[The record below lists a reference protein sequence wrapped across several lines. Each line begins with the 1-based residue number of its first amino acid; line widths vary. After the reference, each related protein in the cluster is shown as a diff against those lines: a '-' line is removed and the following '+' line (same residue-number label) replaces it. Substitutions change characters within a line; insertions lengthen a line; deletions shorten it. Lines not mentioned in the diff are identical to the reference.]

1 MLKKGW
7 DYNMN
12 KYVKEYL
19 LRGLIFSGLGP
30 VVGGCVY
37 LFIELSGEGLALNG
51 YELFLAI
58 ITTYIIAFVHA
69 GSSVFPTIER
79 WSKVKAMFVQLLSL
93 YSVYTIG
100 YLINFWIPFKI
111 EIIAI
116 YTSCFIGGF
125 LLIWLF
131 AVISSRIASNKL
143 NAKLMNIKNQ
153 QK

>member
-1 MLKKGW
+1 
-7 DYNMN
+7 MN
-12 KYVKEYL
+12 KYVKDYL

-30 VVGGCVY
+30 VIGGSVY
-37 LFIELSGEGLALNG
+37 LIIELSGNKLSLSG
-51 YELFLAI
+51 YEVFLAI

-69 GSSVFPTIER
+69 GSSVFPSIER

-100 YLINFWIPFKI
+100 YLINSWIPFKI
-111 EIIAI
+111 EIIAL

-125 LLIWLF
+125 LLIWLIV
-131 AVISSRIASNKL
+131 VISSRIVSNKL
-143 NAKLMNIKNQ
+143 NEKLNNMNE